1 MVLKL
6 IRWRWLASLLAVAP
20 AVAGV
25 ARAGDVR
32 SDTWVATDAL
42 GRSLGPPA
50 RAPRADRF
58 VAMFYF
64 MVHGTRAT
72 RTTATG
78 PYDRA
83 DRILDNDAILH
94 QLDGRLGP
102 ASADYV
108 AAYRHPGPYWWGEP
122 AVGYFLSDDEWVHR
136 KNLVMLADA
145 GVDVILLDATNAVL
159 YEDAQR
165 ALFGAAEGLRRAG
178 AAVPKIGYVLYA
190 HQAETAP
197 RVYDRFYADG
207 RYRDLWFNWLGKPLL
222 MGDADA
228 VTITGRQPMA
238 ANVRD
243 FFTWR
248 SSWAWTPR
256 QQRRAQ
262 WFGDGRD
269 RWPWIDDYPQGF
281 GWHGDRS
288 TPEEVPVA
296 IAGHP
301 VDDLGRSF
309 AGAWDA
315 GGTEPA
321 VDARQLSP
329 QTGRGHYFAQQWRR
343 AIDLDPQL
351 VFVTGWN
358 EWYATRFPQPPP
370 YVHAAGK
377 EHLPYFFVDEY
388 NPEFSRDAMP
398 MRGGF
403 QDNYYLQ
410 LVEGVRRFKG
420 SRPPPTATA
429 LRTIDPGGDL
439 AQWATVGPDYLH
451 GTGDTAGRDWPGWG
465 EHHYRVPAKRN
476 NITLAKVACDAATV
490 AFYARTAGP
499 LSSPDGHPWMQL
511 LVDVDRDPATGWHG
525 YDVVINRSR
534 PSAGTCSAERW
545 TGSAWTPAGTA
556 SIRVAGNEM
565 MVVVPRAALGVAAG
579 HGTAIDFHW
588 LDDVPLT
595 TDPADFWYAGES
607 APDGRF
613 NYRYA
618 NDADGTPPPPP
629 TTRPTPL
636 SLDAAGR

>member
-1 MVLKL
+1 LF
-6 IRWRWLASLLAVAP
+6 WLGVVGIGCCTASAASAV
-20 AVAGV
+20 
-25 ARAGDVR
+25 DVQA
-32 SDTWVATDAL
+32 DTWVATDAL
-42 GRSLGPPA
+42 GRSLSTPTRP
-50 RAPRADRF
+50 PRADRF

-64 MVHGTRAT
+64 MVHGTQAT
-72 RTTATG
+72 RSTATA

-83 DRILDNDAILH
+83 DRVLDNDAILAR
-94 QLDGRLGP
+94 LDGHLGP
-102 ASADYV
+102 DNPAYL
-108 AAYRHPGPYWWGEP
+108 AAYARPGNYWWSEP
-122 AVGYFLSDDEWVHR
+122 AVGYFMSDDEWVHR

-145 GVDVILLDATNAVL
+145 GVDVVFLDATNAVL

-165 ALFGAAEGLRRAG
+165 ALFRAAEGLRQAG
-178 AAVPKIGYVLYA
+178 VAVPKIGYVLYS
-190 HQAETAP
+190 HQADTAQ

-222 MGDADA
+222 MADADA
-228 VTITGRQPMA
+228 LTFKGHQPIA

-248 SSWAWTPR
+248 PSWAWTPR
-256 QQRRAQ
+256 KQRPAK
-262 WFGDGRD
+262 WFADGHD
-269 RWPWIDDYPQGF
+269 KWPWIDDYPQGF
-281 GWHGDRS
+281 GWHDDRS

-309 AGAWDA
+309 RGTWRD
-315 GGTEPA
+315 GGTGEPA

-329 QTGRGHYFAQQWRR
+329 DTGRGPYFAQQWRR
-343 AIDLDPQL
+343 AIDLDPRI

-370 YVHAAGK
+370 YVHPVGK

-420 SRPPPTATA
+420 SRPSPTASE
-429 LRTIDPGGDL
+429 LRTIDPAGTL

-451 GTGDTAGRDWPGWG
+451 GAGDTAGRDWPGWG
-465 EHHYRVPAKRN
+465 ANHYRVPAKRN
-476 NITLAKVACDAATV
+476 NITLAKVACDAGSV
-490 AFYARTAGP
+490 AFYARTAEP
-499 LSSPDGHPWMQL
+499 VSSPDGHPWMQL
-511 LVDVDRDPATGWHG
+511 LVDVDQDPATGWHG
-525 YDVVINRSR
+525 YDIAINRSQ
-534 PSAGTCSAERW
+534 PSAGACSVERW
-545 TGSAWTPAGTA
+545 TGSAWTAAGTA
-556 SIRVAGNEM
+556 SLKVAGHELM
-565 MVVVPRAALGVAAG
+565 IVVPRAVLGLPAG
-579 HGTAIDFHW
+579 RGSAIDFHW

-618 NDADGTPPPPP
+618 NGADGSPKPP
-629 TTRPTPL
+629 TTRPTPFTG
-636 SLDAAGR
+636 DDAGRGVTPATRP